1 MLLSLVQRDLRTTLW
16 RDVVNDDDWKMNV
29 FSTRTPIPDFRD
41 KIEYK
46 KKKKRRLFLVPEKTF
61 HDVESNVVV
70 VIVVVVVVGLRL
82 CFVRIGEPRW
92 ISFVGNDTYWVKQLA
107 DVVLIAYQY

>member
-1 MLLSLVQRDLRTTLW
+1 MAGRRQRRRRLKDECLFDAKLL
-16 RDVVNDDDWKMNV
+16 
-29 FSTRTPIPDFRD
+29 RTPIPDFRD

-92 ISFVGNDTYWVKQLA
+92 ISFVGNDTY
-107 DVVLIAYQY
+107 